1 MASLEITI
9 KQKGP
14 RKVTIEFDADK
25 FEKLAAVFGFLNP
38 ELIKRLDKAERDVK
52 AGKIRKINSL
62 KDLR

>member
-1 MASLEITI
+1 MASLEFTIT
-9 KQKGP
+9 QKSP
-14 RKVTIEFDADK
+14 KKVTIEFDADK
-25 FEKLAAVFGFLNP
+25 FERLAASFGFLNP